1 MNPHERRPLT
11 RRGALGGL
19 AAAGVGLPLLAACS
33 GDDGGSV
40 ATDPVTSSADPTPS
54 GAGSGSPEAGSS
66 SSAAESEAGTGDGAA
81 EVLVPLAD
89 VAVGGGVVLADAGVV
104 VTQPTAGEVRAFTTT
119 CTHQGCPVTEVT
131 DGAIVCP
138 CHRSLFSIEDGAPTA
153 GPAASPLEAVAVAV
167 SQGSVVRA

>member
-33 GDDGGSV
+33 GDDGRSV
-40 ATDPVTSSADPTPS
+40 ATDPAATTSAEPTPS
-54 GAGSGSPEAGSS
+54 SSGSS
-66 SSAAESEAGTGDGAA
+66 SPEGGASSATPDADTGSGDAEA
-81 EVLVPLAD
+81 LVPLAD

-119 CTHQGCPVTEVT
+119 CTHQGCPVTEVA
-131 DGAIVCP
+131 DGSIVCP

-153 GPAASPLEAVAVAV
+153 GPAASPLEAVAVTV
-167 SQGSVVRA
+167 RRGSVVRA

>member
-1 MNPHERRPLT
+1 MNPHERRPLS

-40 ATDPVTSSADPTPS
+40 ATDPAATPSAEPTPS
-54 GAGSGSPEAGSS
+54 STGSGSPEAGSS
-66 SSAAESEAGTGDGAA
+66 PATPDADTGDA
-81 EVLVPLAD
+81 EALVPLAE

-119 CTHQGCPVTEVT
+119 CTHQGCPVTEVA
-131 DGAIVCP
+131 DGSIVCP

-153 GPAASPLEAVAVAV
+153 GPAASPLEAVAVTV
-167 SQGSVVRA
+167 RRGSVVRA